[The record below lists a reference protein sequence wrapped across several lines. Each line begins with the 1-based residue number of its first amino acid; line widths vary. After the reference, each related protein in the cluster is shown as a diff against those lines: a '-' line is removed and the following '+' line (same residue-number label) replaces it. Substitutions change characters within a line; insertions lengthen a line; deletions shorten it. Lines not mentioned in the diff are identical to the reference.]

1 MNPAVCEET
10 FVTDDSL
17 HELNDMAAVFFLTTD
32 RVKTEPADV
41 VEQVGHVVVV
51 TSRAPAHAA
60 AAAFMA
66 GTRSV
71 PVFTGRRDGASPVNT
86 PRVSTI
92 DVKKR
97 F

>member
-1 MNPAVCEET
+1 M
-10 FVTDDSL
+10 TDDSL